1 MREACTNRE
10 QCDPNGVSII
20 NQTRELLHGES
31 TPYGTKGHT
40 VGQKTAPM
48 FVHFRKIDIL

>member
-31 TPYGTKGHT
+31 MPYGTKGHT
-40 VGQKTAPM
+40 RRLGSVMQLMTE
-48 FVHFRKIDIL
+48 